1 MVLVM
6 TNEEDIEVSITCTL
20 PTLRGLHDCVCKCYR
35 TWPGG
40 DPQEQRNLET
50 MKAGLYVILMDALLE
65 NDLV

>member
-1 MVLVM
+1 MD
-6 TNEEDIEVSITCTL
+6 EEAIEVMISCTL
-20 PTLRGLHDCVCKCYR
+20 PTLRGLHECVNKCYK

-50 MKAGLYVILMDALLE
+50 MRAGLYVILMDALLE